1 MYWRVVSD
9 RHAKLGALP
18 PEPADNVFGRLP
30 VGAPVLHD
38 DLGAPRDGSFNGAL
52 RRKAVRGRT
61 VVPADCGPVRLIS
74 RFGFVARCPGEVLIR
89 RLDEPSASAHREG
102 EWASFGLC
110 AVGGTRWP
118 GSDSGFV
125 ASWLAG
131 SEYAKIQT
139 GVEILFDAD
148 KFLYQGPLPNRTVT
162 DCVGTPVEVVAG
174 LQYSRFER
182 NEIVAGRRCGLAE
195 LNVIVKL
202 PPAGSKLRISRG
214 TPLCWFFQTASMQS
228 QTLRRHPAA
237 KCTAPQ
243 LL

>member
-1 MYWRVVSD
+1 VYWRVVSD

-18 PEPADNVFGRLP
+18 PEPADDVFGRRS
-30 VGAPVLHD
+30 VGAPVLQ
-38 DLGAPRDGSFNGAL
+38 NGAL
-52 RRKAVRGRT
+52 RREAEGGRT

-162 DCVGTPVEVVAG
+162 DCEGTSVEIMAG

-182 NEIVAGRRCGLAE
+182 SEIVAGRRYGVAE
-195 LNVIVKL
+195 LNVVVKL
-202 PPAGSKLRISRG
+202 PPAGSKLRLSRG
-214 TPLCWFFQTASMQS
+214 MPLCWFIQTASMQS
-228 QTLRRHPAA
+228 QTLRPLGTWASR
-237 KCTAPQ
+237 Q
-243 LL
+243 LDGPTST